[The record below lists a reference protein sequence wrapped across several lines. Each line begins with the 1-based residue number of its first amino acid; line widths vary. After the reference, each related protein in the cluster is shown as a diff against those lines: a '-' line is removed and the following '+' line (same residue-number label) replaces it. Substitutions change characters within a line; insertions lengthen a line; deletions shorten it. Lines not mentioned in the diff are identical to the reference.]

1 MRKIWLKRFFSFRM
15 DEEWKERREKKME
28 LSRIDMNQQDL
39 LPSREKEKY
48 AQ

>member
-1 MRKIWLKRFFSFRM
+1 M

-39 LPSREKEKY
+39 LPRERKKNMLNDDECSEFDLR
-48 AQ
+48 